1 MKNPGKNKDKKAGI
15 RLSVPLLIVLLVM
28 IASVLIMYS
37 IPVLTEEKR
46 TSGNLSFTDSAG
58 SLINGAIEISM
69 TGAPSGGRS
78 NVNSITWRNA
88 PNAWIYFDAL
98 GTKSISI
105 NLRIADDSPNGR
117 VSLEDHGASMPGGID
132 QPAPGI
138 PVKYVELR
146 STGVS
151 FADADVSIH
160 YTDADLNGL
169 EEKSLVIY
177 SYDGGAWN
185 ELPSKVDPAK
195 NVVTATV
202 DSLTIFALS
211 TGVPDEIKIRDTRN
225 KPVISHIRTYDEVR
239 NLKKEARTSALAAAN
254 VTEGGELEVD
264 ALESKN
270 VAVRLKLKGVNRGE
284 IVLDDFGKK
293 NPVSVPL
300 PGRAVK
306 FVEIGARNISFSSA
320 DITIRYTDAE
330 LNGGSEDALTIYHWN
345 GASWGAVP
353 TIIDTV
359 NKTLSVT
366 ASSLS
371 VWGVGTPY
379 RYFLTCNV
387 GTYLNSTTGGADSTD
402 FTCVATGDVPMMTGL
417 LNATSAGAGVSS
429 RIRIG
434 TAGNGPWD
442 YARIINNTAF
452 SSDVNVTGING
463 SISMYARNSVG
474 VGGWYELGYY
484 DPNGAANNFVGL
496 FNSTLAT
503 TASATQASYAIS
515 FGNQYGTIPA
525 SNKLAIRVWMN
536 ATGIGDQP
544 GFWSYGTGATQ
555 DSSINLTIAIP
566 LAGQYNISGYVT
578 NASSGLPLSGATVQT
593 NTSLSTTTN
602 ATGFYNFTGLSNQT
616 YIVNASLTGYTTNS
630 INVTINGA
638 NNNTANISLTPVPT
652 FRLSGYVTNASSGA
666 AISGADVTTN
676 TSLTTTTNATG
687 YYNFTLSNG
696 TYLITAS
703 KTGYSDNSTTVTING
718 AAVSN
723 ANILLIPVPQSTGGN
738 ILVATNRYII
748 LDEPR
753 TPLGLGTGFITP
765 GTNYGTNNFWDGV
778 ATTITATSMYLEN
791 TGKPITSHQINFT
804 IFWPN
809 QTQYGTIQKNTDS
822 YGVANAS
829 WDLNNK
835 PYYGNWTIK
844 AEADGN
850 WKNTSFI
857 YNWWGCAT
865 WTGASCTG
873 HNNQNPGDQGTGN
886 RNSPYSRGSWDPLTN
901 ERTAKSSNKCTICHT
916 LYDGKLFSS
925 KNVALISENTSDV
938 HSDVVGG
945 CRNSSCH
952 GGYTQHNTNQLVSSC
967 YNTSGGCHVS
977 RSGQYDVSNKST
989 LNNSNVL
996 IALSLYSYNGSNLSL
1011 LFNATFHTP
1020 DSTVP
1025 CIICHGPMHNITKP
1039 DETQRWTRNSDTED
1053 THCTSCHQSYNQ
1065 HNAAVS
1071 CTLCHSDD
1079 VHYIQVFSKNATG
1092 GAAYVNLS
1100 RSSNP
1105 PANCTL
1111 CHQNGTTWFN
1121 SLKNLTKAGS
1131 YSDRNPPQVAVP
1143 LEHSNNNS
1151 AGARWNQTP
1160 GYWNNSLQLSW
1171 CLYCHGNTTHLATAL
1186 GIPAEF
1192 DGINVVNSS
1201 ISLTSSW
1208 CSSCHWQ
1215 GYTNGSDTY
1224 GSTIS
1229 TFEGASLPV
1238 PPEITRN
1245 ATYGANESKP
1255 EYFNHTNISIKSDN
1269 SCYGCH
1275 RNGTSAVSITGFMH
1289 NLTDVSTRV
1298 SGPDCIGCHDYNKT
1312 DTDAL
1317 HRINNTDMKA
1327 GVHANLN
1334 NNATNFWGVSDD
1346 NKKCW
1351 GCHSS
1356 NGAGPRNYYLTY
1368 YDMGDRY
1375 ANPYQCYDCHNSTVW
1390 AYINVSSA
1398 PEVDQ
1403 HFIGA
1408 SNVTAAN
1415 ASDNSSSCVV
1425 CHNLPE
1431 LKVPYTENDTYNTG
1445 LSNASHYTTNR
1456 TELRNW
1462 SSNTTANCSYC
1473 HQNASTA
1480 FYVAMLDPVNNRNIT
1495 NHSTNYNSSNPNCT
1509 VSQCHKTGWIHNIT
1523 LAKPDA
1529 NSTFC
1534 LNCHG
1539 KNTTSGLIN
1548 FTGAV
1553 TSIKEKHNNSV
1564 NCAECHMNNS
1574 KDVHPVKYLLQNATY
1589 NTSNSTAV
1597 TCITCHQT
1605 TAVDS
1610 NLSITP
1616 PKIPSPL
1623 YHSDN
1628 ASNGTIWNSYWTSN
1642 NSLTS
1647 CLYCHNDTKHNATA
1661 LGRPASWN
1669 GSNTVNSSLNAGTWC
1684 SSCHYQGYSNYSN
1697 MTTTFV
1703 TASLPVPPE
1712 ITNGTYASNIYN
1724 RSNYYNHS
1732 LKNYTD
1738 ATCRLCHGINISS
1751 SSAVSDFMH
1760 NVTMV
1765 NTCTVCHYSFE
1776 AMNNTTR
1783 PDRYVD
1789 FSMYNTSL
1797 HRSLSCTNCHTQ
1809 GHRNMG
1815 ARKAC
1820 EDCHAVQAD
1829 PVNDRDRHNIT
1840 STPSTYFVNGSTVVN
1855 ITDCTTCHNGALY
1868 NLSISTY
1875 GYWKQKDCDYCH
1887 TYPDKYYE

>member
-1 MKNPGKNKDKKAGI
+1 MKNPGKNNASRAGI
-15 RLSVPLLIVLLVM
+15 RLSVPLLIVLLVL
-28 IASVLIMYS
+28 IASVLIIYS
-37 IPVLTEEKR
+37 TPVLTEEKR
-46 TSGNLSFTDSAG
+46 TSGNLSFTDGAG

-78 NVNSITWRNA
+78 NVNSITWSNA

-105 NLRIADDSPNGR
+105 NLWIADDSSNGR
-117 VSLEDHGASMPGGID
+117 VSLEDYGAAAPEGVD
-132 QPAPGI
+132 QPAPGM
-138 PVKYVELR
+138 PVKYVELN

-160 YTDADLNGL
+160 YTDAELNGL
-169 EEKSLVIY
+169 DEKSLVIY
-177 SYDGGAWN
+177 SYYGGAWN
-185 ELPSKVDPAK
+185 ELPAKVDPAK

-202 DSLTIFALS
+202 DSLSIFAVS
-211 TGVPDEIKIRDTRN
+211 TEVPDEIKIRDTRN
-225 KPVISHIRTYDEVR
+225 KPVISHIRAYDGVR
-239 NLKKEARTSALAAAN
+239 SLKKEARASALETAN
-254 VTEGGELEVD
+254 VTENGELDVD

-284 IVLDDFGKK
+284 VVLDDFGKK

-300 PGRAVK
+300 PGKVVK
-306 FVEIGARNISFSSA
+306 YVEIGARNISFSSA

-330 LNGGSEDALTIYHWN
+330 LNGGSEHDLAIYHWN
-345 GASWGAVP
+345 GASWDAVP
-353 TIIDTV
+353 TIIDTA
-359 NKTLSVT
+359 NKTLSAT
-366 ASSLS
+366 TTSLS
-371 VWGVGTPY
+371 SWGVATTYIYYLENNNTAG
-379 RYFLTCNV
+379 NVSV
-387 GTYLNSTTGGADSTD
+387 GTDGRTNYSASGLTIPLAQRPYMNLLDLGPMGTSANIRFTTTSTSTEYELFRFYLPFNYST
-402 FTCVATGDVPMMTGL
+402 ATRISANTTFNISW
-417 LNATSAGAGVSS
+417 NATSTTNNRLNVSLIDYNPATGAKTVIGNRTFNATLVGQRTYSYQINHS
-429 RIRIG
+429 AYIIPQGNRLLFRI
-434 TAGNGPWD
+434 
-442 YARIINNTAF
+442 
-452 SSDVNVTGING
+452 NVTTGTLGTVRLYFNDT
-463 SISMYARNSVG
+463 ISNITVAESVF
-474 VGGWYELGYY
+474 L
-484 DPNGAANNFVGL
+484 
-496 FNSTLAT
+496 S
-503 TASATQASYAIS
+503 
-515 FGNQYGTIPA
+515 
-525 SNKLAIRVWMN
+525 
-536 ATGIGDQP
+536 
-544 GFWSYGTGATQ
+544 
-555 DSSINLTIAIP
+555 
-566 LAGQYNISGYVT
+566 NISGYVT
-578 NASSGLPLSGATVQT
+578 NASSGAPLSGATVQT
-593 NTSLSTTTN
+593 NTSQTT
-602 ATGFYNFTGLSNQT
+602 S
-616 YIVNASLTGYTTNS
+616 
-630 INVTINGA
+630 
-638 NNNTANISLTPVPT
+638 
-652 FRLSGYVTNASSGA
+652 
-666 AISGADVTTN
+666 
-676 TSLTTTTNATG
+676 TNATG

-703 KTGYSDNSTTVTING
+703 KANYSDNTTTVAING

-723 ANILLIPVPQSTGGN
+723 ANIMLTPLPQSSGEKLLI
-738 ILVATNRYII
+738 ATNRYVV
-748 LDEPR
+748 LDDWQ
-753 TPLGLGTGFITP
+753 TGTAS
-765 GTNYGTNNFWDGV
+765 TNYVVPNSGDATTSNNFIGKQ
-778 ATTITATSMYLEN
+778 TTIGVKTLLIDSNGMPL
-791 TGKPITSHQINFT
+791 TGRTVNFT
-804 IFWPN
+804 IYRPG
-809 QTQYGTIQKNTDS
+809 GTYATGTGVTDS
-822 YGVANAS
+822 SGVAS
-829 WDLNNK
+829 
-835 PYYGNWTIK
+835 YYRNLSGANFWGNWTVK
-844 AEADGN
+844 ANYSGISSPN
-850 WKNTSFI
+850 SSVI
-857 YNWWGCAT
+857 YNWGGCA
-865 WTGASCTG
+865 WNQGSCAGQHSGASPSG
-873 HNNQNPGDQGTGN
+873 SGTTSP
-886 RNSPYSRGSWDPLTN
+886 NSPYSASWEQISTRETVHYAPSGSGWGDNWCTVCHQSFDGNPTTGI
-901 ERTAKSSNKCTICHT
+901 TAATTTKDYYTP
-916 LYDGKLFSS
+916 
-925 KNVALISENTSDV
+925 DV
-938 HSDVVGG
+938 H
-945 CRNSSCH
+945 RNIRCDNASCH
-952 GGYTQHNTNQLVSSC
+952 NPGTNMANHNAGTITIGSCSSA
-967 YNTSGGCHVS
+967 SCHPLRTDIS
-977 RSGQYDVSNKST
+977 MKST
-989 LNNSNVL
+989 LNGVVSNYSNSSSGG
-996 IALSLYSYNGSNLSL
+996 IYDDY
-1011 LFNATFHTP
+1011 HTP
-1020 DSTVP
+1020 NSTVP

-1039 DETQRWTRNSDTED
+1039 DESWRWTRNNDTED

-1065 HNAAVS
+1065 HNATVS

-1092 GAAYVNLS
+1092 GAAYVNVSHL
-1100 RSSNP
+1100 SNP

-1131 YSDRNPPQVAVP
+1131 YSGSNPPQVAAPVR
-1143 LEHSNNNS
+1143 HSNNTS
-1151 AGARWNQTP
+1151 AGARWNP
-1160 GYWNNSLQLSW
+1160 GYWTNSLQLTW
-1171 CLYCHGNTTHLATAL
+1171 CLYCHGNTTHSATAL
-1186 GIPAEF
+1186 GRPADF
-1192 DGINVVNSS
+1192 DGNNVVNSS

-1229 TFEGASLPV
+1229 TFKGASLLV

-1245 ATYGANESKP
+1245 ATYGANESNP

-1275 RNGTSAVSITGFMH
+1275 RNGTSADSITDFMH

-1298 SGPDCIGCHDYNKT
+1298 SGPDCISCHDYNKT
-1312 DTDAL
+1312 DADAL
-1317 HRINNTDMKA
+1317 HRINNTAMKA
-1327 GVHANLN
+1327 GVHASLN
-1334 NNATNFWGVSDD
+1334 KNATNPWNVSDD

-1356 NGAGPRNYYLTY
+1356 NGTGPSKYYLNY
-1368 YDMGDRY
+1368 YDMGDRF
-1375 ANPYQCYDCHNSTVW
+1375 ANPYQCFDCHGNSTEY
-1390 AYINVSSA
+1390 AYLNVINATKVF
-1398 PEVDQ
+1398 Q

-1431 LKVPYTENDTYNTG
+1431 LKVPYLENDTYNTG

-1473 HQNASTA
+1473 HQNSSTA
-1480 FYVAMLDPVNNRNIT
+1480 FYVAMIDPVNNRNIT
-1495 NHSTNYNSSNPNCT
+1495 NHSLNYNSSNPNCT

-1523 LAKPDA
+1523 LAKPVA

-1534 LNCHG
+1534 LTCHG

-1553 TSIKEKHNNSV
+1553 TSIKEKHNNSM
-1564 NCAECHMNNS
+1564 NCAECHMNTS

-1610 NLSITP
+1610 KLSRTP

-1628 ASNGTIWNSYWTSN
+1628 TSNGTIWNSYWTSN

-1647 CLYCHNDTKHNATA
+1647 CLYCHSDTKHNATA

-1669 GSNTVNSSLNAGTWC
+1669 GSNTVNSSLNGSTWC

-1697 MTTTFV
+1697 MTSTFV
-1703 TASLPVPPE
+1703 TASLSVPPE
-1712 ITNGTYASNIYN
+1712 ITNGTYALNIYN

-1732 LKNYTD
+1732 LKGYTD
-1738 ATCRLCHGINISS
+1738 GVCRLCHGVNLSS
-1751 SSAVSDFMH
+1751 TSTVSNLIH

-1765 NTCTVCHYSFE
+1765 NTCTGCHYSFE

-1809 GHRNMG
+1809 GHKNIG

-1829 PVNDRDRHNIT
+1829 PITEKDRHNIT
-1840 STPSTYFVNGSTVVN
+1840 STPSTYFVNGSNVVG